1 MARYVFI
8 WYTWLGT
15 SLAFK
20 NKKHIRI
27 EILSDFLNEKHK
39 LFLEL
44 VVSVLWLSFMGF
56 LAYKGIEVVGVLKNS
71 GQRSAALEIPM
82 YMAYLAV
89 PFGCIVMLLRLSGYT
104 LGIIKKITGKEV

>member
-1 MARYVFI
+1 MARYIFI

-15 SLAFK
+15 SLAFR
-20 NKKHIRI
+20 NRKHIRI
-27 EILSDFLNEKHK
+27 EILSDFLNAKHK

-56 LAYKGIEVVGVLKNS
+56 LAYKGIEVVGVLRNS

-82 YMAYLAV
+82 YIAYLAV
-89 PFGCIVMLLRLSGYT
+89 PCGCIVMLIRLSGYV
-104 LGIIKKITGKEV
+104 LDIMKKINGKEV